1 MASAKEIKRKIT
13 SIKNTGKITKA
24 MELIS
29 TVKMKKA
36 QDQALSKKAFVMEIL
51 KIFLRIQDDLSEH
64 PFFSRVGWNRTV
76 GVLITSNKGLCG
88 GYNVN
93 VMKKVN
99 SYMKDTG
106 EVIDFISL
114 WKRWARFVAKTGNN
128 LISDYSSTFT
138 DNIEPIMTKSISRQL
153 VELCLSDKY
162 NKVTVFYTH
171 YINTI
176 KQIAVAREFLP
187 IMPEDIKNYLLAIV
201 WNDIT
206 EEEIK
211 AMSSDHTYDL
221 EPSPEAIINEVIPII
236 IDMMFYDMLLESK
249 ASEHSSRMIA
259 MKNAKD
265 NAKKIAWALTLKY
278 NKARQAM
285 ITKEVSEIT
294 GWVEALKDM

>member
-36 QDQALSKKAFVMEIL
+36 QDQALAKKAFVLELL
-51 KIFLRIQDDLSEH
+51 KIFLRIQDDLGEH
-64 PFFSRVGWNRTV
+64 PLFSKVWWERTV
-76 GVLITSNKGLCG
+76 WVIVTSNKGLCWW
-88 GYNVN
+88 YNVN
-93 VMKKVN
+93 VMKCVN
-99 SYMKDTG
+99 NYISKTW
-106 EVIDFISL
+106 EEIDFISL
-114 WKRWARFVAKTGNN
+114 GKRWARFVAKTGNN
-128 LISDYSSTFT
+128 LISDYSSVYT
-138 DNIEPIMTKSISRQL
+138 DNIEPFMMRTVSRQL
-153 VELCLSDKY
+153 VDLCLSSKY
-162 NKVTVFYTH
+162 SKVTVFYTH

-187 IMPEDIKNYLLAIV
+187 ILPEQIKEYLFTIV
-201 WNDIT
+201 GNDIT
-206 EEEIK
+206 EEELK
-211 AMSSDHTYDL
+211 LDSSISYQI
-221 EPSPEAIINEVIPII
+221 EPSPTAIINEIIPII
-236 IDMMFYDMLLESK
+236 LDMMFYDMLLESK